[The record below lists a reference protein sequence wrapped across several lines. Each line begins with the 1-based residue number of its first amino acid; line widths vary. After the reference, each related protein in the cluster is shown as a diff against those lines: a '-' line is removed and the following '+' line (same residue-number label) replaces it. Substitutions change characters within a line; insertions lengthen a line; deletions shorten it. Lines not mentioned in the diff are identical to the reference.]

1 MVIFLSPRFKRYCLR
16 FFSQLKTTNF
26 KTTPY
31 LEVTFQ
37 PRVKLMTQYNLML
50 FSCSFDFFLSLSSIQ
65 TSILMLLLCL
75 SLSLSVSQYIFF
87 SKTHT
92 SSLQLLFNFPL
103 RKIHLNSMII

>member
-1 MVIFLSPRFKRYCLR
+1 MVFFLSPRFKCYRLR

-37 PRVKLMTQYNLML
+37 PRDKLITQYNLML
-50 FSCSFDFFLSLSSIQ
+50 FSCSFDCFLSLNSIQ

-75 SLSLSVSQYIFF
+75 ALSLSVSQYISFF
-87 SKTHT
+87 PKLT
-92 SSLQLLFNFPL
+92 SSLQLLFKFPL
-103 RKIHLNSMII
+103 